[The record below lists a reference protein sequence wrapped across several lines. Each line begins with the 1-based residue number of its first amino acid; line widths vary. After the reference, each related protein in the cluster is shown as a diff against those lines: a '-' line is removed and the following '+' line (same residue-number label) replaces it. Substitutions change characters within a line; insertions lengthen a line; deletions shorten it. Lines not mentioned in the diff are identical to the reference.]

1 MQALSLPSEK
11 ALVLE
16 QVADH
21 LGAIPNV
28 AAVVL
33 GGSYAREFA
42 RPDSDLDI
50 GIYYRQAAPFPVER
64 IRDLARQFSRAGAE
78 PSVTE
83 LYEWGPWV
91 NTAPGFG
98 RAKERPICCAETSIK
113 WSW

>member
-50 GIYYRQAAPFPVER
+50 GIYLSTGCPLPGGEDSRLGPTV
-64 IRDLARQFSRAGAE
+64 LAGRRRA
-78 PSVTE
+78 V
-83 LYEWGPWV
+83 
-91 NTAPGFG
+91 
-98 RAKERPICCAETSIK
+98 RH
-113 WSW
+113 